1 MKLTQY
7 FFGVKLYESFQIFI
21 NIVIPQELGI
31 IMKQILYDKTGRVK
45 TRDVPAPEIGK
56 DEVLVQNSFSV
67 LSAGTEKSMLSLMKK
82 PLWKMAMER
91 PDLAKQVLNFAKDS
105 GVKKTMDLV
114 KSRLDVWHLLGYSS
128 SGVVI
133 KAGSNVNEFSVG
145 DRVACIGS
153 GFANHSEYVSV
164 PKTLCCKIPKNVEL
178 DDAAFTGIASI
189 ALQSIRQLNP
199 QLGENIVVVGL
210 GLIGQMVA
218 QMLRAN
224 GCNVIGVDIDKK
236 KTGKEY
242 IDEGITENAI
252 KSVTKATND
261 YGADGVIIAA
271 ASKQNLVNQAFDM
284 CRKKGRVVLLGV
296 CAMDIDREKMFE
308 KELEFKISTAFGA
321 GSFDNGYL
329 KGIDFPYA
337 YVRWTA
343 QRNMQSVID
352 LIGSKKLSFEDMKQR
367 VYDLKDA
374 EEAYKKLHTGDVMTA
389 LFRYNPEKPK
399 QTLKVNKKYSN
410 KKINVA
416 IIGAGQFVK
425 GFIIPSI
432 RKNRD
437 MSIYAIA
444 TKNGHDAKKLAGE
457 LGAKYASTSY
467 MDLISDKNVDLVV
480 IGTRHDTHA
489 EIANAALKKGKNVFC
504 EKPMAI
510 DEEEFKTLTN
520 TIEKSKSL
528 YSCGFNRRYS
538 PAIKK
543 IRDDLKEDIP
553 VMVNYVFNNTHLPK
567 DHWVNDPGVGGGR
580 IIGEACHI
588 IDLFNHLAGSK
599 PIIVE
604 AQRIASNKGQ
614 INDENNIMTVI
625 KYHDGSVCTLTYSC
639 MGNSSVERE
648 RCTVIQDGNVWEM
661 DGFGK
666 VKNNG
671 RIVYKGYADEG
682 HGEEIHELGK
692 YLTGK
697 ENKLIT
703 AEECILATKTTFDI
717 LNKIRRQ

>member
-1 MKLTQY
+1 MTDYSLIPKL
-7 FFGVKLYESFQIFI
+7 LFQIFI
-21 NIVIPQELGI
+21 NIVISQGT

-45 TRDVPAPEIGK
+45 SRDVPVPEISE
-56 DEVLVQNSFSV
+56 DEILVQNSFSV
-67 LSAGTEKSMLSLMKK
+67 LSAGTEKSMISLMKK

-91 PDLAKQVLNFAKDS
+91 PDLAKQVLNFAKES

-128 SGVVI
+128 SGVVVR
-133 KAGSNVNEFSVG
+133 AGSNVTEFGVG

-153 GFANHSEYVSV
+153 GFANHAEYVAV
-164 PKTLCCKIPKNVEL
+164 PQTLACKVPKNVEL
-178 DDAAFTGIASI
+178 EDASFTGIASI

-199 QLGENIVVVGL
+199 QLGENIVVVGM

-224 GCNVIGVDIDKK
+224 GCNVIGVDIDKN
-236 KTGKEY
+236 KTNKSY
-242 IDEGITENAI
+242 VDEGITES
-252 KSVTKATND
+252 SVKNVHKATRD
-261 YGADGVIIAA
+261 MGADGVIIAA
-271 ASKQNLVNQAFDM
+271 SSKENLVNQAFDM

-296 CAMDIDREKMFE
+296 CGMQLEREKMFE
-308 KELEFKISTAFGA
+308 KELEFKISSAFGA
-321 GSFDNGYL
+321 GSFDEKYIRGRDY
-329 KGIDFPYA
+329 PYA

-343 QRNMQSVID
+343 QRNMQAAID
-352 LIGSKKLSFEDMKQR
+352 LVASKKLDFSDMKQQT
-367 VYDLKDA
+367 YELKDA
-374 EEAYKKLHTGDVMTA
+374 EEAYKKLYNGELMTT
-389 LFRYNPEKPK
+389 LFRYSPEKPQQTMEVTK
-399 QTLKVNKKYSN
+399 QYKK

-432 RKNRD
+432 KKNKD

-444 TKNGHDAKKLAGE
+444 TKNGHDAKKLAQE

-467 MDLISDKNVDLVV
+467 KDLINDKNIDLVV

-510 DEEEFKTLTN
+510 DQEEFNTLTETINSSKTLYT
-520 TIEKSKSL
+520 
-528 YSCGFNRRYS
+528 CGFNRRYS
-538 PAIKK
+538 PAVKSIKQE
-543 IRDDLKEDIP
+543 LKENTP
-553 VMVNYVFNNTHLPK
+553 VMINYVFNNPQLSK
-567 DHWVNDPGVGGGR
+567 EHWVNEPEVGGGR

-588 IDLFNHLAGSK
+588 IDLFNHLTGSR

-604 AQRIASNKGQ
+604 SQKIASGNGQ

-625 KYHDGSVCTLTYSC
+625 KYQDGSVCTLTYSC
-639 MGNSSVERE
+639 TGNTNVERE
-648 RCTVIQDGNVWEM
+648 RCTLIQDGNVWEM

-666 VKNNG
+666 TKKNG
-671 RIVYKGYADEG
+671 SILYKGMADEG
-682 HGEEIHELGK
+682 HEEEIKEISK
-692 YLTGK
+692 KLTGK
-697 ENKLIT
+697 DNELVT
-703 AEECILATKTTFDI
+703 AEECINATKTTFDI